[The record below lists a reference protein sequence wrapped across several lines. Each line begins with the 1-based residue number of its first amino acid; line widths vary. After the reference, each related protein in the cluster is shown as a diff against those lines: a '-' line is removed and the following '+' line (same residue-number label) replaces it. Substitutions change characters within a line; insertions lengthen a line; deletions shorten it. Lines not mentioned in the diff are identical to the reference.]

1 MTDGDMPGARPLS
14 VQRHTA
20 AQTRRW
26 RLLAGPGPQPAA
38 RRAPGPGDPV
48 LCQGLTSSSRPFP
61 AAPHQPFNFQLDLL
75 LSHGNGMQIGPGG
88 LTGASGC
95 DLSLGPQ
102 VWGDH
107 FHLSGADGGPRGE
120 GLPLVPLQW
129 SSSPTIP
136 TAPCWKQLMGVALAM
151 LSSLTDP
158 DSPWLLTPPVPSHG
172 PGTPPTQA
180 VCPPQEPPSQPA
192 LCWLQLGTGSQTWL
206 GREGAPGHQSPGKS
220 HGQGLLGYHML
231 PSASGA
237 FARICW
243 GCGGARGQGGRG
255 SGGLGGSAAA
265 REGRGGTAISHHAG
279 STCRADLGE
288 EREAAAQQS
297 HTQQPPELPCAADG
311 CLWEGSHQPCCSFVL
326 PN

>member
-1 MTDGDMPGARPLS
+1 MTDGDVPGARPLS
-14 VQRHTA
+14 VRRHTA

-26 RLLAGPGPQPAA
+26 RLLAGPGPQPVA

-107 FHLSGADGGPRGE
+107 SHLSGADGGPWGE
-120 GLPLVPLQW
+120 GVPLVPLQW
-129 SSSPTIP
+129 SSSPVTTIP

-158 DSPWLLTPPVPSHG
+158 DSPWLLTPPY
-172 PGTPPTQA
+172 PPMAQA
-180 VCPPQEPPSQPA
+180 PPQHRQCVHPRNP
-192 LCWLQLGTGSQTWL
+192 
-206 GREGAPGHQSPGKS
+206 
-220 HGQGLLGYHML
+220 L
-231 PSASGA
+231 PS
-237 FARICW
+237 
-243 GCGGARGQGGRG
+243 
-255 SGGLGGSAAA
+255 
-265 REGRGGTAISHHAG
+265 
-279 STCRADLGE
+279 
-288 EREAAAQQS
+288 
-297 HTQQPPELPCAADG
+297 LPCAG
-311 CLWEGSHQPCCSFVL
+311 CS
-326 PN
+326 